1 MVKRCRHLLLSCLLL
16 LPFAVQATV
25 PVIASIDQ
33 PELAV
38 GETLRLSL
46 TINDAGNA
54 ASPNTK
60 DLKKDFDIISTA
72 RRNRIVMIN
81 GKTTSKSQWVFE
93 LMPKHAGT
101 ITIPAIDVGGQKSQ
115 PLMVKVG
122 PSTSS
127 ASPDAQA
134 AANDNKAVFLTAE
147 LEPKNLYVQSQ
158 GIYTLK
164 IFFSVNVQNPTLTE
178 PQADNAMIMHI
189 NNDRNYKKIIDG
201 KHYQV
206 LERHYAIFPQ
216 QSGDMTI
223 NGPIFSGDVLATNQA
238 MTGSS
243 RMITTGWHTLRA
255 AAKPIA
261 LKVKPIPAAANQQW
275 WLPAADVKLSEKW
288 SDNPPKFHVGQPITR
303 TLTLEA
309 SGLAG
314 TQLPALDLPTI
325 NGVQTYPD
333 KPETDTLSNGQTIIG
348 KRVEK
353 IAMIPDKAGDITLP
367 EVNVTWWNTQTNHAE
382 IAKLPARKVTVL
394 PATSGEA
401 NDATNQPLQPLTLD
415 AKKTADDAIATPAQ
429 IVSSKSATVWEII
442 SGVLFIAWL
451 ATLLVW
457 WRSRQ
462 HTTDTEAAKAE
473 AAFTERKESIARS
486 KKNLKKR
493 CDNNDPKAAANAL
506 VQYGQCLWP
515 DARIRSLGDVAA
527 NLSSNAAKLAVTELD
542 KMLYTD
548 NDTNWSG
555 KHFWQVVNKELV
567 KHKVSA
573 ASDRDVIPKLHL
585 R

>member
-309 SGLAG
+309 RLRTGSNRTMPAKYSALKME
-314 TQLPALDLPTI
+314 TQ
-325 NGVQTYPD
+325 Y
-333 KPETDTLSNGQTIIG
+333 
-348 KRVEK
+348 VEQ
-353 IAMIPDKAGDITLP
+353 
-367 EVNVTWWNTQTNHAE
+367 W
-382 IAKLPARKVTVL
+382 
-394 PATSGEA
+394 
-401 NDATNQPLQPLTLD
+401 
-415 AKKTADDAIATPAQ
+415 
-429 IVSSKSATVWEII
+429 
-442 SGVLFIAWL
+442 
-451 ATLLVW
+451 
-457 WRSRQ
+457 
-462 HTTDTEAAKAE
+462 
-473 AAFTERKESIARS
+473 
-486 KKNLKKR
+486 
-493 CDNNDPKAAANAL
+493 
-506 VQYGQCLWP
+506 
-515 DARIRSLGDVAA
+515 
-527 NLSSNAAKLAVTELD
+527 
-542 KMLYTD
+542 
-548 NDTNWSG
+548 
-555 KHFWQVVNKELV
+555 
-567 KHKVSA
+567 
-573 ASDRDVIPKLHL
+573 
-585 R
+585 